1 MAADTIAHHGD
12 PAPAGIDTLCIDTIR
27 TLSMDGVQKAKSGH
41 PGTPMA
47 MAPVAYTLWQTV
59 LRYDPAQPRW
69 PNRDRFVLSI
79 GHASMLL
86 YSLLHLANVRR
97 TGADG
102 APAEAVS
109 LDDLKQFR
117 QLGSL
122 TPGHPEYGHTVGVET
137 TTGPLGQG
145 VANSV
150 GMAMAERWFAAR
162 YNRPGFPLF
171 DYRVYA
177 LCGDGDMM
185 EGVSSEAASMA
196 AHLKL
201 SNLVWIY
208 DSNHITIEGST
219 NLAFSEDVG
228 ARFTAYGWHV
238 IHVADANDTGAI
250 AAALAEAESI
260 TDRPTFIQVH
270 SVIGYGAPK
279 KQGTREAHGEPL
291 GDEECKAAKR
301 FYGWPEDAQFLVPDG
316 VQAHFANRMG
326 ARGARL
332 SAAWTD
338 MLAGYRSAFP
348 ALAAELDMMDSRT
361 LPEGWDGDIPVFPA
375 DAKGIASRDS
385 SQKVLNAIAPHV
397 PWLMGGA
404 ADLAPSTKSNI
415 TTPGAGS
422 FEATGNDGD
431 YTGRNLHFGIREHAM
446 GSIVNGMALAGM
458 RSYGSGFLIFSD
470 YMKPPIRLAA
480 LMDLPVIYIF
490 THDSIGVGEDGPT
503 HQPIEQLL
511 MLRSIPG
518 MIVLRPGDANEVAE
532 AWKVAMASKRHPVA
546 LALSRQALPT
556 IDRAAYAPASGVA
569 NGAYILA
576 DSASPKVILIGSG
589 SEVGLCVAAYETLKA
604 EGIAARVVSMPSWE
618 LFEQQDQTY
627 QDMVLPPSI
636 VGRVAVEMGS
646 VIGWDR
652 YAGRGGAI
660 LGMTSFGASAPAA
673 AVFARF
679 GFSAEHVAA
688 AARIQATR
696 V

>member
-1 MAADTIAHHGD
+1 MAAPAPPPAPRIHHRIHHQTNTPRGPWARHVHHWRRIVQARALPFRAGSDHTRRTYRKRAEGMAADTIAHHGD

-208 DSNHITIEGST
+208 DSNHITIEGSPSRRPWPKRNRSPT
-219 NLAFSEDVG
+219 
-228 ARFTAYGWHV
+228 ARPSSRCTASS
-238 IHVADANDTGAI
+238 AMARQRSRAP
-250 AAALAEAESI
+250 AK
-260 TDRPTFIQVH
+260 PT
-270 SVIGYGAPK
+270 
-279 KQGTREAHGEPL
+279 
-291 GDEECKAAKR
+291 
-301 FYGWPEDAQFLVPDG
+301 
-316 VQAHFANRMG
+316 ANRWAM
-326 ARGARL
+326 
-332 SAAWTD
+332 
-338 MLAGYRSAFP
+338 RSA
-348 ALAAELDMMDSRT
+348 R
-361 LPEGWDGDIPVFPA
+361 
-375 DAKGIASRDS
+375 
-385 SQKVLNAIAPHV
+385 
-397 PWLMGGA
+397 
-404 ADLAPSTKSNI
+404 
-415 TTPGAGS
+415 
-422 FEATGNDGD
+422 
-431 YTGRNLHFGIREHAM
+431 
-446 GSIVNGMALAGM
+446 
-458 RSYGSGFLIFSD
+458 
-470 YMKPPIRLAA
+470 PP
-480 LMDLPVIYIF
+480 
-490 THDSIGVGEDGPT
+490 
-503 HQPIEQLL
+503 
-511 MLRSIPG
+511 
-518 MIVLRPGDANEVAE
+518 
-532 AWKVAMASKRHPVA
+532 
-546 LALSRQALPT
+546 
-556 IDRAAYAPASGVA
+556 
-569 NGAYILA
+569 
-576 DSASPKVILIGSG
+576 SAS
-589 SEVGLCVAAYETLKA
+589 T
-604 EGIAARVVSMPSWE
+604 
-618 LFEQQDQTY
+618 
-627 QDMVLPPSI
+627 
-636 VGRVAVEMGS
+636 
-646 VIGWDR
+646 
-652 YAGRGGAI
+652 AGRKTRNSWCRTACRRI
-660 LGMTSFGASAPAA
+660 SPTAWAPAA
-673 AVFARF
+673 PA
-679 GFSAEHVAA
+679 
-688 AARIQATR
+688 
-696 V
+696 